1 MTDVIRVSGKSV
13 VNKLAGA
20 IVKKYENDPTT
31 DIILQ
36 TIGASATNQACKAI
50 ATAGS
55 MLGGKGLS
63 ISAKLGFNTVVIDE
77 EEKTAL
83 IFRLIIE

>member
-20 IVKKYENDPTT
+20 IVKKYEQNPTH

-36 TIGASATNQACKAI
+36 TIGASATNQACKAV

-55 MLGGKGLS
+55 MLGGKGLA
-63 ISAKLGFNTVVIDE
+63 ISAKLGFTTVYIDE
-77 EEKTAL
+77 DEKTAL
-83 IFRLIIE
+83 IFRIIIE